1 MIIDLPP
8 ALRAA
13 TLLRRQEPRDKPLG
27 HNGVD
32 DPVTAIE
39 QMPHLLPASLADHGR
54 RDHVP
59 GAVASRVTVKQQLA
73 LRVHGVDDPVPR

>member
-1 MIIDLPP
+1 MIIDLPH
-8 ALRAA
+8 ALLAA

-59 GAVASRVTVKQQLA
+59 GAVASRVTAKQQLA